1 MTHTYQIPLAPKHNV
16 LLGAEH
22 RLALGGDLQL
32 ISSVNYSWRS
42 SQWGTIT
49 PDVLSRRK
57 AYGLV
62 DARITLAG
70 VRLTGDAELEFSV
83 WGKNITD
90 EKYWTSGINLTA
102 FTVRQW
108 GDPRS
113 FGADVKL
120 KF

>member
-1 MTHTYQIPLAPKHNV
+1 M
-16 LLGAEH
+16 LGAEH
-22 RLALGGDLQL
+22 RLDLGGLQL
-32 ISSVNYSWRS
+32 ISSVNYSWRA

-49 PDVLSRRK
+49 PDVLSKRK
-57 AYGLV
+57 AYGLT
-62 DARITLAG
+62 DARLTLAG
-70 VRLTGDAELEFSV
+70 LKVAGDAELEFSV
-83 WGKNITD
+83 WGKNLAD
-90 EKYWTSGINLTA
+90 VKYWTSGINLTA

>member
-1 MTHTYQIPLAPKHNV
+1 V
-16 LLGAEH
+16 LIGGEH
-22 RLALGGDLQL
+22 RLDLGAMEL
-32 ISSVNYSWRS
+32 ITSLNYSWRS

-57 AYGLV
+57 AYGVL
-62 DARITLAG
+62 DGRISLAG
-70 VRLTGDAELEFSV
+70 IKLGGDAELAFSV
-83 WGKNITD
+83 WGKNLAD

-120 KF
+120 TF